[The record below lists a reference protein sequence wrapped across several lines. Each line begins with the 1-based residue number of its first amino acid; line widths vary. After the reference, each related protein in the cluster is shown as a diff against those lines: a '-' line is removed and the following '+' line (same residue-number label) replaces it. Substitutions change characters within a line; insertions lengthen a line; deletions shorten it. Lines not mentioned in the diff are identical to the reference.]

1 MQLTTHTDY
10 ALRTLICL
18 SLQPDNA
25 PMTVQEIARRYS
37 ISANHIAKVAQTLTQ
52 LGYINSLRGRGGG
65 LVMARVPDNINLGTL
80 VRETENLK
88 LLDCFGEASQCS
100 IEPACKLKNMF
111 MQAQQAFLKVLD
123 DYTLTD
129 VIRNGD
135 ELKVLWR

>member
-65 LVMARVPDNINLGTL
+65 LVMAQAPDTINLGTL

-88 LLDCFGEASQCS
+88 LLDCFGEASQCA

-123 DYTLTD
+123 GYTLAD

>member
-18 SLQPDNA
+18 SLQPDNT
-25 PMTVQEIARRYS
+25 PMTVHEIAHRYD
-37 ISANHIAKVAQTLTQ
+37 ISSNHVAKVAQTLAQ
-52 LGYINSLRGRGGG
+52 LGYIQSLRGRGGG
-65 LVMARVPDNINLGTL
+65 LVMAQTPEAINLGTL

-88 LLDCFGEASQCS
+88 LLDCFGENSQCV

-123 DYTLTD
+123 GYTLAD
-129 VIRNGD
+129 VIRNGE

>member
-18 SLQPDNA
+18 ALQPDNA
-25 PMTVQEIARRYS
+25 PMTVQEIARRYD
-37 ISANHIAKVAQTLTQ
+37 ISANHVAKVAQTLTQ

-65 LVMARVPDNINLGTL
+65 LVLARTPDSINLGTL

-88 LLDCFGEASQCS
+88 LLDCFGENSQCA

-123 DYTLTD
+123 GYTLAD
-129 VIRNGD
+129 AIRNGE
-135 ELKVLWR
+135 ELRVLWR

>member
-25 PMTVQEIARRYS
+25 PMTVQEIAHRYS

-65 LVMARVPDNINLGTL
+65 LVMAQAPDTINLGTL

-88 LLDCFGEASQCS
+88 LLDCFGEASQCA

-123 DYTLTD
+123 GYTLSD

>member
-18 SLQPDNA
+18 ALQPDNA
-25 PMTVQEIARRYS
+25 PMTVQEIARRYD
-37 ISANHIAKVAQTLTQ
+37 ISANHVAKVAQTLTQ

-65 LVMARVPDNINLGTL
+65 LVLASTPDSINLGTL

-88 LLDCFGEASQCS
+88 LLDCFGGNSQCT

-111 MQAQQAFLKVLD
+111 LQAQQAFLKVLD
-123 DYTLTD
+123 GYTLAE
-129 VIRNGD
+129 VIRNGN
-135 ELKVLWR
+135 ELRVLWR

>member
-18 SLQPDNA
+18 SLQPGST
-25 PMTVQEIARRYS
+25 PMTVQEIARRYA
-37 ISANHIAKVAQTLTQ
+37 ISANHVAKVAQTLTQ
-52 LGYINSLRGRGGG
+52 LGYINSLRGRSGG
-65 LVMARVPDNINLGTL
+65 LVLARSPDTINLGTL

-88 LLDCFGEASQCS
+88 LLDCFGENSQCT

-111 MQAQQAFLKVLD
+111 MQAQQAFLKTLD
-123 DYTLTD
+123 GYTLAD

>member
-18 SLQPDNA
+18 SLQPDSA
-25 PMTVQEIARRYS
+25 PMTVHEIARRYD
-37 ISANHIAKVAQTLTQ
+37 ISANHVAKVAQTLTQ

-65 LVMARVPDNINLGTL
+65 LVMAQAADTINLGTL

-88 LLDCFGEASQCS
+88 LLECFAEGSQCA

-123 DYTLTD
+123 GYTLAD
-129 VIRNGD
+129 VIKNGG

>member
-65 LVMARVPDNINLGTL
+65 LVMARTPDTINLGTL

-88 LLDCFGEASQCS
+88 LLDCFGEASQCA

-123 DYTLTD
+123 GYTLAD